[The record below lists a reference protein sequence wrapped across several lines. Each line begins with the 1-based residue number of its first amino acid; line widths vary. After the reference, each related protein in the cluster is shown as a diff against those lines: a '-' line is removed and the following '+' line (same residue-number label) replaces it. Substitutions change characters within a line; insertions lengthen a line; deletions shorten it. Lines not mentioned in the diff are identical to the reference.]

1 MIRQSTYE
9 SISETFGTSIGVANI
24 LGYKSRSEGK
34 EEYTTTTSFRKF
46 NDDLD
51 INEIICE
58 SIDEGKY
65 QQLQRELYRLK
76 GKVRSKIKEVT
87 IYKKAWKE
95 TYGVSNK
102 SK

>member
-1 MIRQSTYE
+1 MIRHSVYE
-9 SISETFGTSIGVANI
+9 TISETFGISVGVASI
-24 LGYKSRSEGK
+24 LGYKKRSEAK
-34 EEYTTTTSFRKF
+34 EEYNTPTSFKKF

-65 QQLQRELYRLK
+65 QQLQREVYRLK
-76 GKVRSKIKEVT
+76 KKVRSTIKEVT

>member
-1 MIRQSTYE
+1 MLRHSVYE
-9 SISETFGTSIGVANI
+9 TIADTFGVSVGVANI
-24 LGYKSRSEGK
+24 LGYSKRSEAK
-34 EEYTTTTSFRKF
+34 DEYTTTTSFRKF
-46 NDDLD
+46 NDDMD

-76 GKVRSKIKEVT
+76 GKPNLRIKEVT